1 MKRNI
6 AIGVI
11 SITLTIFVLIA
22 LSAFTSSDAS
32 LSRDVRNPGRFDG
45 ISLSIAAKVYIV
57 QDSECRLDIQADD
70 DDLDKIETIIKNGK
84 LQIKSK
90 SWTANFKGKVIIH
103 ITMPELKDLSVSGSG
118 SIIADSGFD
127 CHELDMS
134 VTGSGS
140 IKMNKLT
147 VQTVEALITGSGNIK
162 LDGEKTAEALTL
174 TITGSGSY
182 SAEEMQVNEAMVR
195 ITGSGSAK
203 IHVMENLETNITGSG
218 SVLYQGDPLV
228 NANSTGSGK
237 TKKM

>member
-11 SITLTIFVLIA
+11 SITLAMFVFIA
-22 LSAFTSSDAS
+22 LSALTSSDAS
-32 LSRDVRNPGRFDG
+32 LFQDVRNPGRFDA
-45 ISLSIAAKVYIV
+45 ISLSVAAKVYIV
-57 QDSECRLDIQADD
+57 QDSECRLDIQADEN
-70 DDLDKIETIIKNGK
+70 DLDKIETIVKNGK
-84 LQIKSK
+84 LEIKSK
-90 SWTANFKGKVIIH
+90 SWTANFKGNVIIH
-103 ITMPELKDLSVSGSG
+103 ITMPELKELSVSGSG

-127 CHELDMS
+127 CHELNMS

-140 IKMNKLT
+140 IKMNKLA
-147 VQTVEALITGSGNIK
+147 VQTVEGLITGSGKIK
-162 LDGEKTAEALTL
+162 LDGAKTAEALTL

-182 SAEEMQVNEAMVR
+182 SAEELKVKEAMVR

-218 SVLYQGDPLV
+218 NVLYQGDPMV
-228 NANSTGSGK
+228 NANSTGSGR

>member
-6 AIGVI
+6 VIGVI
-11 SITLTIFVLIA
+11 SIALAVLVLIA
-22 LSAFTSSDAS
+22 LGAFTSSDAS
-32 LSRDVRNPGRFDG
+32 ISRDVRNPDRFDG
-45 ISLSIAAKVYIV
+45 ISLSVAAKVYIL
-57 QDSECRLDIQADD
+57 QDSECKLDIQADE
-70 DDLDKIETIIKNGK
+70 DDLDKIETVVKNGK
-84 LQIKSK
+84 LEIKSK
-90 SWTANFKGKVIIH
+90 SWTASLKGNVIIH

-127 CHELDMS
+127 CNELNMS

-162 LDGEKTAEALTL
+162 LDGAKTAGVLTL

-182 SAEEMQVNEAMVR
+182 SAEELKVNEAMVR

-218 SVLYQGDPLV
+218 NVLYQGDPMV